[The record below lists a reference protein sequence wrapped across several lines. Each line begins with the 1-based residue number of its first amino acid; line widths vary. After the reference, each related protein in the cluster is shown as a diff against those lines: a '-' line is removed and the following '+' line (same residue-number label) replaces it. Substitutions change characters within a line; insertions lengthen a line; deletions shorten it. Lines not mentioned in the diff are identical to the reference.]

1 MLKLADRLDSGS
13 SVVTRG
19 GSSPPKGTERDFSS
33 KDREVSFF
41 CTFNLLIPMKKHLL
55 NILLGLF
62 LGAYSIIAQIP
73 QSMKY
78 QGIARNIAGN
88 ALASQSLIVRIT
100 IHDNAS
106 NGPIVYQEIH
116 TVTTSPFGLYNLN
129 LGTGTILSGTFSAII
144 WGTNTKWIEQEVDFG
159 AGFSS
164 MGASQF
170 LSVPY
175 ALYSANGPSG
185 PQGPIGPQG
194 PAGVTGPTGATGAQG
209 MQGPVGPQ
217 GLVGATGPAGP
228 IGLTGPTGPAG
239 PTGLTGPIGATGATG
254 PTGPQGPAGPQGPTG
269 APGPPSNH
277 ATYFAYSTA
286 GITSNLS
293 WQIIPGMSLT
303 LTVPAGMTGTFVIH
317 CDIGLETA
325 GAMWPSSSEVAIFTN
340 ATWIAGNGGL
350 KRIGVGPSTLN
361 NAYNTYGNA
370 VMKTVKVLGAGTHTF
385 DVRGLL
391 IPIGGSAAYIG
402 GGSGSYLQG
411 ALVIQVSLQ

>member
-1 MLKLADRLDSGS
+1 
-13 SVVTRG
+13 
-19 GSSPPKGTERDFSS
+19 
-33 KDREVSFF
+33 
-41 CTFNLLIPMKKHLL
+41 MKKHLL

-100 IHDNAS
+100 IHDNAG

-209 MQGPVGPQ
+209 LQGPVGPQ
-217 GLVGATGPAGP
+217 GLVGATGP
-228 IGLTGPTGPAG
+228 
-239 PTGLTGPIGATGATG
+239 
-254 PTGPQGPAGPQGPTG
+254 TGPQGPVGPQGPTG

-277 ATYFAYSTA
+277 ATYYAYSTA